1 MKLAFWWKSWRII
14 SHYVHK
20 ILFLRATPS
29 KTWSSRVDCRDLAK
43 SIDIGSRNEGLSMT
57 STIMSTIWQFDIE
70 SSQGMKT
77 TIWLFITLL
86 LIPMGSTVGKWDF
99 FYVSVSLF
107 EETCFSIWKISELAV
122 STKSDITIFFNN
134 GNEKTISFDKG
145 TVLDFSQ
152 VENTTKAL
160 VKKSTALLEDRL
172 IWTNFL
178 DEEDGKNDEKT
189 FPFIPGVQKLLPF
202 STRHMIAAN
211 QTSLLSVNVDNDE
224 VRLLYQGTKI
234 LDVAF
239 DACSNSLL
247 MIDNKQVFIS
257 SLQHFNPIP
266 VLSFTQLLL
275 PKNTKGK

>member
-1 MKLAFWWKSWRII
+1 M
-14 SHYVHK
+14 
-20 ILFLRATPS
+20 
-29 KTWSSRVDCRDLAK
+29 
-43 SIDIGSRNEGLSMT
+43 
-57 STIMSTIWQFDIE
+57 
-70 SSQGMKT
+70 
-77 TIWLFITLL
+77 
-86 LIPMGSTVGKWDF
+86 
-99 FYVSVSLF
+99 
-107 EETCFSIWKISELAV
+107 AV